1 MEKTRRRLTK
11 RKNRKK
17 KKEDNHKETTNR
29 NNENKNNMNKTNV
42 YIIGDSIVKK
52 LNGYLLTRKI
62 KHKHLVKVRSFSGAK
77 ISCMTDHVKATLRD
91 INPDHIILHAATN
104 DLRTE
109 NTASQIAKA
118 TIDLATSLKN
128 DDNTVT
134 MSGIVPRLDDLNNK
148 ANEVNR
154 HLVLMCK
161 ERNISFLSHDESI
174 DPSKHLNESKLHLNN
189 SGIKIF
195 AENFSRFLVKLN

>member
-29 NNENKNNMNKTNV
+29 NKENKNNMNKTNV
-42 YIIGDSIVKK
+42 YILGDSIVKK

-62 KHKHLVKVRSFSGAK
+62 EHKHLVKVCSFSGAK
-77 ISCMTDHVKATLRD
+77 ISCMTDHVKPTLRD
-91 INPDHIILHAATN
+91 INPDHIILHAGTN

-134 MSGIVPRLDDLNNK
+134 VSGIAPRLDDLNNK

-174 DPSKHLNESKLHLNN
+174 DPSKHLNESKLHLNK